1 MKKGVFTPWLVFF
14 TLFVLSTL
22 VFTIS
27 RAEDQ
32 KKLIRTGEP
41 AISILAIYND
51 GERISFF
58 LEETVK
64 ISQKETLQILKENAG
79 YPEKNNCQKQN
90 NIIIWNTCPYFDV
103 EENFNIQLNEI
114 ITNYIKQYP
123 KLLNQIPN
131 PIITDNSVEF
141 KDINDMERTGK
152 RGLITSY
159 SFSYVINKKIEL
171 NKEISIY
178 NKIYDTAQSCNLG
191 ISITDMEV
199 EYCTNLLKSIENTE
213 TTRNNEFLKVENNG
227 LKLLINTK
235 QTLQPPKKPITITQ

>member
-1 MKKGVFTPWLVFF
+1 MKKGVFTPLLVFF
-14 TLFVLSTL
+14 TLLILSTL

-27 RAEDQ
+27 RAEEQ

-41 AISILAIYND
+41 AILILAIYNE

-64 ISQKETLQILKENAG
+64 ISQKETFKILEENAG

-90 NIIIWNTCPYFDV
+90 NIVIWNTCEYFDI
-103 EENFNIQLNEI
+103 EENFKIQLNET
-114 ITNYIKQYP
+114 ITGYIKQYP
-123 KLLNQIPN
+123 KELPN
-131 PIITDNSVEF
+131 PIITENSIDF
-141 KDINDMERTGK
+141 KKINNMEKTGK

-159 SFSYVINKKIEL
+159 SFNYVINKKIEL
-171 NKEISIY
+171 NKDLSIY

-191 ISITDMEV
+191 TAITDREV
-199 EYCTNLLKSIENTE
+199 EYCINLLKSIENTE

-227 LKLLINTK
+227 LELLINTK
-235 QTLQPPKKPITITQ
+235 QTLQPPKKLITIT